1 MITSLIILLV
11 IFNIFLSHIVAK
23 TSEKKGIRY
32 GKIFWA
38 SFLFSPL
45 IGLLLSSEWYR
56 DNLEEHTVTIIPIM
70 VVLMWSLVIIMYF
83 TP

>member
-11 IFNIFLSHIVAK
+11 ILNIYLSHIVAK

-45 IGLLLSSEWYR
+45 IGLLLLGEWYR
-56 DNLEEHTVTIIPIM
+56 DNLEEYTETIIPIM
-70 VVLMWSLVIIMYF
+70 VVLVGILVIVMYF